1 MLTVSLI
8 KCRRC
13 HKMYDDDERFYD
25 GDVRCPFC
33 HAKPS
38 RISDNESIMEK
49 QYQQEKAAR
58 KYNDYKYT
66 CPMCSSHNIK
76 NISLINKAFSF
87 GLFSFAS
94 DKIGKCYQCDDCNY
108 KW

>member
-1 MLTVSLI
+1 MPMV
-8 KCRRC
+8 KCGRC
-13 HKMYDDDERFYD
+13 KKTYNNDERFFD
-25 GDVRCPFC
+25 GEARCPFC
-33 HAKPS
+33 HSKSVYTAPKE
-38 RISDNESIMEK
+38 NVMLK
-49 QYQQEKAAR
+49 QYRHEQEAK

-76 NISLINKAFSF
+76 NISKLDKAFSF

-94 DKIGKCYQCDDCNY
+94 DKLGKCYQCDDCKY